1 MKCFF
6 ILSVKEGYSII
17 SPYLRHKT
25 IPKDGESYSHSP
37 IDGHVILI
45 DLLSISN
52 FFLIFY

>member
-37 IDGHVILI
+37 IDGHVILL